1 MPKEALLNF
10 SEFELQ
16 AGSDHMLRGWLKQNN
31 QTKHK
36 QPNKKQPKTNS
47 QKTCSIPGLGILTYH
62 VQSYELVYTKD
73 YLLSLALDSLSL
85 FSESL

>member
-16 AGSDHMLRGWLKQNN
+16 AGSDHMLRGVVKTKQPN
-31 QTKHK
+31 QTQ

-85 FSESL
+85 FSKSL

>member
-1 MPKEALLNF
+1 
-10 SEFELQ
+10 
-16 AGSDHMLRGWLKQNN
+16 MLRGWLKQNN